1 MVESLAHLQL
11 RPLHLSQ
18 AFDPL
23 VFRDLLQI
31 IWNAIEKRDND
42 VCMFKHSNIVCTVT
56 SHERDV
62 PKRIEGRKDALLL
75 RRRDADID
83 PGVLQPSR
91 MVSLRTV
98 SQLLQLCGCRT
109 WREGSHQLA

>member
-11 RPLHLSQ
+11 RPIDLSQ
-18 AFDPL
+18 AFNPL

-42 VCMFKHSNIVCTVT
+42 VYMFKHSNIVCTIT
-56 SHERDV
+56 GHERDI

-75 RRRDADID
+75 RQRDVGID

-91 MVSLRTV
+91 MVSFRTV
-98 SQLLQLCGCRT
+98 SQLLQLCRCRT
-109 WREGSHQLA
+109 WRGGSHQLA

>member
-11 RPLHLSQ
+11 RHIDLSQ
-18 AFDPL
+18 ALDPL

-56 SHERDV
+56 GYEHDV
-62 PKRIEGRKDALLL
+62 P
-75 RRRDADID
+75 
-83 PGVLQPSR
+83 Q
-91 MVSLRTV
+91 
-98 SQLLQLCGCRT
+98 
-109 WREGSHQLA
+109 